1 MFILKNILNLIWLD
15 LDRKIT
21 YIKFDQIMLLS
32 STKISGLSVQVEQ
45 ENLHHLKAEQQLVV
59 LKNFNKIL
67 KKVVGIT
74 LD

>member
-45 ENLHHLKAEQQLVV
+45 ENLHHL
-59 LKNFNKIL
+59 
-67 KKVVGIT
+67 
-74 LD
+74 